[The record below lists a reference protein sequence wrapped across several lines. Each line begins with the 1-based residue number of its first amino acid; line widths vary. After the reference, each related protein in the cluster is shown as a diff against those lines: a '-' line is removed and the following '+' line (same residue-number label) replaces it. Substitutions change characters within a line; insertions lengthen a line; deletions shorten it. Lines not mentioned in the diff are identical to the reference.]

1 MVGAP
6 FTECVPPGRSG
17 PHPESCQDP
26 PRTRGGRTLRALNRR
41 PGNRAHVDRRRL
53 GQDRTADL
61 ARGSGKAR
69 GALITGWWRL
79 TESDHAG
86 KKAAHYLKRCA
97 GPPGLYNCTML
108 QALRAQDALAIAEV
122 SRRRSRDEQAMA
134 QYLGIGRGARATGT
148 PLDGTLLRRP
158 DDVDLAAFES
168 EERRRL
174 KAATCSCRPMR
185 DASS

>member
-1 MVGAP
+1 MAGAP

-41 PGNRAHVDRRRL
+41 AGNRAHVDRRRL

-69 GALITGWWRL
+69 GALITGRWRP

-97 GPPGLYNCTML
+97 GPPGRYNCTML

-122 SRRRSRDEQAMA
+122 SRRRSRAAFARRSTRADSADLAGTAAVIELRGRLAA
-134 QYLGIGRGARATGT
+134 HAPHPTGGAARISHGHTARTLYRRGA
-148 PLDGTLLRRP
+148 
-158 DDVDLAAFES
+158 S
-168 EERRRL
+168 
-174 KAATCSCRPMR
+174 
-185 DASS
+185 

>member
-1 MVGAP
+1 
-6 FTECVPPGRSG
+6 
-17 PHPESCQDP
+17 
-26 PRTRGGRTLRALNRR
+26 
-41 PGNRAHVDRRRL
+41 
-53 GQDRTADL
+53 
-61 ARGSGKAR
+61 
-69 GALITGWWRL
+69 
-79 TESDHAG
+79 
-86 KKAAHYLKRCA
+86 
-97 GPPGLYNCTML
+97 ML

-174 KAATCSCRPMR
+174 KAAIVQLSP
-185 DASS
+185 DARRELIALIWLVTAAVIEFRGRIAAHAPHPAGGAARLSHGHTARALHPRGAS